1 LPTILI
7 VDDRSVNRELLNVL
21 LTSKGHRILEAGDG
35 VEGLKVA
42 RESRPDVIFS
52 DVMMPHMN
60 GFQFAQE
67 LLLYP
72 ETADIPVILT
82 SAYRV
87 SERTEVMA
95 AAYGVKYVLRVPIEP
110 EVIFKAVDKV
120 LAENTNG
127 HLQREPSEAC

>member
-1 LPTILI
+1 MPTILV
-7 VDDRSVNRELLNVL
+7 VDDHAVNRELLNVL

-35 VEGLKVA
+35 VEGLKIA
-42 RESRPDVIFS
+42 RESRPDLIFS
-52 DVMMPHMN
+52 DVMMPRMN

-87 SERTEVMA
+87 NERTEVMA
-95 AAYGVKYVLRVPIEP
+95 AAYGVKYVLRVPIDS
-110 EVIFKAVDKV
+110 EVIFKAVDAV
-120 LAENTNG
+120 LAKSTSK
-127 HLQREPSEAC
+127 R